1 MLTWHP
7 KAGDCLAT
15 LAGAGPDVD
24 HTRLLALGTVSGLL
38 LAPVCKVGLGPP
50 TEALAG
56 GRSHID
62 HVISL
67 APVPNC
73 TNTVS
78 GKLEYKQHMSMPLIC
93 CCMV

>member
-15 LAGAGPDVD
+15 LASAGPDVD

-38 LAPVCKVGLGPP
+38 LAPVCKVGLGPS

-56 GRSHID
+56 GRPHID
-62 HVISL
+62 HVICL
-67 APVPNC
+67 APVLNR
-73 TNTVS
+73 TRAVS
-78 GKLEYKQHMSMPLIC
+78 GRPEYKQHISVPLSC
-93 CCMV
+93 